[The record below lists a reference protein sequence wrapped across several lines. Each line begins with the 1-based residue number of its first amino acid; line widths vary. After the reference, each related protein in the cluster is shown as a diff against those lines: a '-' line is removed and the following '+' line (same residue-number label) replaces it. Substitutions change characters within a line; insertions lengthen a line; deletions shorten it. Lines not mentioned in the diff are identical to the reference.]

1 MPAQL
6 GSITLQHFP
15 MRNRLASVA
24 AAIASVALV
33 LSCTEPQNP
42 LLPLD
47 PALAKGGPSVKS
59 VTVTP
64 SSATIAVGGKVQLT
78 ASASPSKA
86 GGSFIW
92 STSNAAVATVS
103 TSGLVTGVATGTAT
117 IRATSGTVSGSATI
131 SVGSSPPPP
140 NDPVLVG
147 AGDIASCSSSGD
159 EATAN
164 LLDNI
169 AGTVFTLGD
178 NAYSSGSATE
188 YANCYGPSW
197 GRHRSRTRPTPG
209 NHEYNT
215 SNATG
220 YYGYF
225 GSAAGDPAKGYYSY
239 DLGAWHIIVLNSNSS
254 CTTIS
259 CAAGSAQDTWL
270 RADLAAHSNVCTLAY
285 WHHPRF
291 NSGLE
296 HGNNTAVA
304 NFWNAL
310 YQYGA
315 DVVLNGHEHV
325 YERFAPQT
333 PAAVAATTGIRQFT
347 VGTGGASPYPF
358 GTIQANSEVRNSTA
372 YGVLKLTL
380 HATSYDWQFV
390 PIAGATFTDSGTGNC
405 H

>member
-1 MPAQL
+1 
-6 GSITLQHFP
+6 
-15 MRNRLASVA
+15 MRIRLFSVA
-24 AAIASVALV
+24 TAIASVSLV
-33 LSCTEPQNP
+33 LSCTEHQ
-42 LLPLD
+42 LPVAPTD
-47 PALAKGGPSVKS
+47 PSLARGGPSVKN

-64 SSATIAVGGKVQLT
+64 SSASIPVNGTLQLAAT
-78 ASASPSKA
+78 ASPAKSSSTVTWA
-86 GGSFIW
+86 
-92 STSNAAVATVS
+92 TSNAAVATVS
-103 TSGLVTGVATGTAT
+103 TSGFVTGIATGTAT
-117 IRATSGTVSGSATI
+117 ISATEGGVRGT
-131 SVGSSPPPP
+131 STVTVTSSSPPPS
-140 NDPVLVG
+140 DPVLVG

-178 NAYSSGSATE
+178 NAYSNGTATD
-188 YANCYGPSW
+188 YTNCYGPSW

-215 SNATG
+215 LNATG

-239 DLGAWHIIVLNSNSS
+239 DIGAWHIIVLNSNSS

-259 CAAGSAQDTWL
+259 CAAGSLQDTWL
-270 RADLAAHSNVCTLAY
+270 RADLAAHANVCTLAY

-291 NSGLE
+291 NSGSE

-315 DVVLNGHEHV
+315 DVILNGHEHV

-333 PAAVAATTGIRQFT
+333 PAAVANSATGIRQFT
-347 VGTGGASPYPF
+347 VGTGGASHYPF
-358 GTIQANSEVRNSTA
+358 GTIQPNSEVRNSTA

-390 PIAGATFTDSGTGNC
+390 PVAGATFTDSGTGNC